1 MRRHH
6 EVCCGMDSDDFDTED
21 YERVSALT
29 AKLERYAKKLGFC
42 TFSEADALVDGPGG
56 TYLE

>member
-6 EVCCGMDSDDFDTED
+6 ELCCGMDSEDFETED
-21 YERVSALT
+21 YQRVTELT
-29 AKLERYAKKLGFC
+29 AKLERYAKKLGFQ
-42 TFSEADALVDGPGG
+42 TFSEADGLVDGPNG